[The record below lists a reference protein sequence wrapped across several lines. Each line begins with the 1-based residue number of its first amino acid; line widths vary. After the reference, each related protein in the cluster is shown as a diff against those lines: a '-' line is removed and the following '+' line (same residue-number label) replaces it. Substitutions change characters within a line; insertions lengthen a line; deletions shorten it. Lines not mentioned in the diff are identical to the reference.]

1 MKSFGLFF
9 SYFAASM
16 QRRNLRFLVGLLA
29 VFAALVAVF
38 TVVFHL
44 IMDYEDQSHSWAT
57 GVYWTLVT
65 MTTLGFGD
73 ITFQSDLGRLFS
85 VVVLLSGS
93 LFLLVLLPFA
103 FIQFVFT
110 PWMAMR
116 EAARAPRQ
124 LPEDTSG
131 HVILTMLGAI
141 EETLI
146 RRAVHAGVPYVVIA
160 GALEEALQLHDRGY
174 SVLFGEVDH
183 PDTYASARVNN
194 AALVVATRGDM
205 ANTNITFT
213 VRELA
218 PGVPIV
224 ATANDVAAID
234 NLELAGADKVLRLGD
249 MLGESMADRAL
260 HPGRAHV
267 IGRFAGLRIAEATTA
282 GTDLVGSTLAAV
294 RLREQT
300 GTGVLGVWQRGRYTT
315 ALADTVLGES
325 DLLLLAGTPE
335 QLARYDAAHAPP
347 PTEPAGTIIIG
358 GGRVG
363 RAAGA
368 LLAEAGVEYRIV
380 EQRPERI
387 RDPDTY
393 VLGDASELD
402 VLERAGIADAA
413 TVIVTTHDD
422 DVNVYLSIY
431 CRRLR
436 DDLRI
441 IARAIHDRNVSTL
454 YRAGADSVLSYA
466 SIGATAIWNHL
477 YPNDLVL
484 LADGLSAFRRPTPP
498 ALAGRTLADSNL
510 GRDTGCNLVGIR
522 LDSEV
527 IGNPEPS
534 TVLPA
539 NGELVLIGDADA
551 EARFSARYPP
561 PRRRWS
567 NPIRSR
573 TR

>member
-1 MKSFGLFF
+1 MKSFGLIF

-16 QRRNLRFLVGLLA
+16 HRRNLRFLVGLLA
-29 VFAALVAVF
+29 IFTALVGVF
-38 TVVFHL
+38 TVAFHV
-44 IMDYEDQSHSWAT
+44 IMGYEDQSHSWAT

-73 ITFQSDLGRLFS
+73 ITFQSDLGRVFS

-93 LFLLVLLPFA
+93 LFLLILLPFA

-124 LPEDTSG
+124 LPESAG
-131 HVILTMLGAI
+131 NHLILTTMGAI

-146 RRAVHAGVPYVVIA
+146 RRADHAGVSYVVIA
-160 GALEEALQLHDRGY
+160 GTLEEALQLHDRGY
-174 SVLFGEVDH
+174 SVLFGEIDH
-183 PDTYASARVNN
+183 PDTYTSARVNR

-213 VRELA
+213 VREQA

-224 ATANDVAAID
+224 ATATAAAAID
-234 NLELAGADKVLRLGD
+234 NLELAGADKVLLLGD

-282 GTDLVGSTLAAV
+282 GTDLAGSTLASLG
-294 RLREQT
+294 LRERT
-300 GTGVLGVWQRGRYTT
+300 GVGVLGVWQRGHYST
-315 ALADTVLGES
+315 ALAGTTLGEG
-325 DLLLLAGTPE
+325 DLLLLAGTTE
-335 QLARYDAAHAPP
+335 QLAAYDAAHAPQR
-347 PTEPAGTIIIG
+347 TQQAGTIVIG

-368 LLAEAGVEYRIV
+368 LLADAGVSYRIV
-380 EQRPERI
+380 EQRADRI
-387 RDPDTY
+387 RDVDTY
-393 VLGDASELD
+393 VLGDASEID
-402 VLERAGIADAA
+402 VLEAAGIADAA
-413 TVIVTTHDD
+413 TVIITTHDD

-436 DDLRI
+436 DDVRI
-441 IARAIHDRNVSTL
+441 VARATHDRNVSTL

-484 LADGLSAFRRPTPP
+484 LADGLSAFRRPTPA

-510 GRDTGCNLVGIR
+510 GRDTGCNLVGIQH
-522 LDSEV
+522 EGAV

-539 NGELVLIGDADA
+539 GGELVLIGDADA
-551 EARFSARYPP
+551 EARFTARYPP
-561 PRRRWS
+561 PRRRF
-567 NPIRSR
+567 RR
-573 TR
+573 A

>member
-1 MKSFGLFF
+1 MKSFGLIF

-16 QRRNLRFLVGLLA
+16 QRRNLRFLVRLL
-29 VFAALVAVF
+29 VIFTALVGVF

-44 IMDYEDQSHSWAT
+44 IMNYEDQSHSWAT

-73 ITFQSDLGRLFS
+73 ITFQSDLGRVFS

-124 LPEDTSG
+124 LPETSSG
-131 HVILTMLGAI
+131 HIILTALGAI
-141 EETLI
+141 EDALI
-146 RRAVHAGVPYVVIA
+146 RRADHAGVPYVVVA
-160 GALEEALQLHDRGY
+160 GTLEEALQLHDRGY

-183 PDTYASARVNN
+183 PDTYTAARVNN

-213 VRELA
+213 VREQA

-224 ATANDVAAID
+224 ATATAAAAID
-234 NLELAGADKVLRLGD
+234 NLELAGADKVLLLGD

-282 GTDLVGSTLAAV
+282 GTDLAGTTLAAL
-294 RLREQT
+294 RLREET
-300 GTGVLGVWQRGRYTT
+300 GVGVLGVWQRGRYTT
-315 ALADTVLGES
+315 ALADTILGEA
-325 DLLLLAGTPE
+325 DLLLLAGTSE
-335 QLARYDAAHAPP
+335 QLTRYDARHAPSR
-347 PTEPAGTIIIG
+347 TERAGTIIIG

-368 LLAEAGVEYRIV
+368 LLAESGVHYRIV
-380 EQRPERI
+380 EQRPDRI
-387 RDPDTY
+387 RDPDSY
-393 VLGDASELD
+393 VLGDASEID
-402 VLERAGIADAA
+402 VLEKAGIADAA
-413 TVIVTTHDD
+413 TVIITTHDD

-436 DDLRI
+436 DDVRI
-441 IARAIHDRNVSTL
+441 ISRANHDRNVSTL

-498 ALAGRTLADSNL
+498 SLAGRTLAESNL
-510 GRDTGCNLVGIR
+510 GRDTGCNLVGIQHQ
-522 LDSEV
+522 SSV

-539 NGELVLIGDADA
+539 DGELVLIGDADA

-561 PRRRWS
+561 PHRRW
-567 NPIRSR
+567 NHAISR
-573 TR
+573 GRA